1 MTRRI
6 FLWVW
11 MTLFMLSAPPFHFVY
26 GQTAENKIFLSDS
39 AASGAPV
46 PKEAKALT
54 EEEELSESLQN
65 LGPSSTHFTWLFI
78 KTLGVMVLVIGLA
91 IFLLRFIIPKL
102 SLQRTPRGGADFQV
116 LGRYALDTKK
126 GLYVVQV
133 EGRRLL
139 LGSTEHSLVLI
150 TELKSD
156 IES

>member
-6 FLWVW
+6 LLWAWV
-11 MTLFMLSAPPFHFVY
+11 MLCLLGAPPFYFVY
-26 GQTAENKIFLSDS
+26 GQDAVTDTTLSIS
-39 AASGAPV
+39 ADVESPG
-46 PKEAKALT
+46 PKAIKTSIEA
-54 EEEELSESLQN
+54 EELSESLQN

-78 KTLGVMVLVIGLA
+78 KTLGVMVFVIGLA

-102 SLQRTPRGGADFQV
+102 SLQRNSRGGADFQV

-133 EGRRLL
+133 EGRRFL

-156 IES
+156 TES